1 MLVNLENGVL
11 QIPDQLLFYTL
22 RMKIFIRLHR
32 AFLLV
37 DLNSNRIDFF

>member
-37 DLNSNRIDFF
+37 DLNSNRIDLF